1 MSITVTTAPY
11 STPYGELYDP
21 DMPKTKTMGVEAL
34 RKVLGA
40 EIEKAAEDGT
50 HIFAT
55 KHGIDRGVFVPMD
68 WYRKAR
74 EALNEPTDR

>member
-1 MSITVTTAPY
+1 MSIIAQVTPC
-11 STPYGELYDP
+11 SGPYGELYDP
-21 DMPKTKTMGVEAL
+21 AMPKTKTMGVEAL
-34 RKVLGA
+34 RKALGP

-55 KHGIDRGVFVPMD
+55 KHGVDRGVFVPMS

-74 EALNEPTDR
+74 EALDEPTDR

>member
-1 MSITVTTAPY
+1 MSITTEADPY
-11 STPYGELYDP
+11 GSPYGELYDP
-21 DMPKTKTMGVEAL
+21 DMPTTKTMGVEAL

-55 KHGIDRGVFVPMD
+55 KHGVDRGVFVPME

-74 EALNEPTDR
+74 EALDEPTDR

>member
-1 MSITVTTAPY
+1 MSITLEVPPY
-11 STPYGELYDP
+11 GTPYGERYDP

-34 RKVLGA
+34 RKVLGQ
-40 EIEKAAEDGT
+40 ELEKAAEEGT

-68 WYRKAR
+68 WYRRAR
-74 EALNEPTDR
+74 EALKEPTDR

>member
-1 MSITVTTAPY
+1 MTITATAP
-11 STPYGELYDP
+11 PYGSPYRERYDP

-34 RKVLGA
+34 RKVLGQ
-40 EIEKAAEDGT
+40 EVEKSAHDGT
-50 HIFAT
+50 HIFVA
-55 KHGIDRGVFVPMD
+55 KHGIDRGVYVPIE